1 MEPGHPRWTVVTTRI
16 AIIVEGATEQAFR
29 TVLGKYLTRTL
40 SGQVPKLRFIP
51 KDGRIPTGDRL
62 KRDVSLLLREHDAV
76 IALTDVYTGPRP
88 FDFVDAADAKSK
100 MRQWVGPELRFYP
113 HAAQYEV
120 EAWLLPY
127 WSRIQ
132 QLSGSDRN
140 APSSTPETV
149 NHDKPPA
156 KHLQEVFR
164 SGSNKRAYSKTR
176 DGADILRGQ
185 DLEIS
190 AARCPELRAFLDTIL
205 MLSTAA

>member
-1 MEPGHPRWTVVTTRI
+1 VTKRI
-16 AIIVEGATEQAFR
+16 AIIVEGQTEKAFA
-29 TVLGKYLTRTL
+29 RTL
-40 SGQVPKLRFIP
+40 RGYLSAQLPDKMPKLTFLC
-51 KDGRIPTGDRL
+51 KDGRIPTHEKL
-62 KRDVSLLLREHDAV
+62 KRDVERLLQQHDAV

-88 FDFVDAADAKSK
+88 FDFVDAADAKNK
-100 MRQWVGPELRFYP
+100 MKQWVGPEPRFYP

-132 QLSGSDRN
+132 QLAGSDRN
-140 APSSTPETV
+140 APSVHPETV

-164 SGSNKRAYSKTR
+164 AGSKKRSYSKTR
-176 DGADILRGQ
+176 DGADILRDQ
-185 DLEIS
+185 DLEVS

-205 MLSTAA
+205 SLSATP